1 MPADSPL
8 PVLDLDHLSA
18 MTGADTELSLEVLG
32 IFREQAQLWSRML
45 DPRSEARQ
53 WADAAHTLKGASLG
67 IGALKLAAA
76 CERAEKAGRSDTP
89 PSPALAA
96 VLLGDVKDALGEA
109 LEAAARAAYDLGAP
123 GASSGASSGTR
134 SAS

>member
-1 MPADSPL
+1 MPADTSL

-18 MTGADTELSLEVLG
+18 MTGGDTELSLEVIG
-32 IFREQAQLWSRML
+32 IFREQAQLWSRLL
-45 DPRSEARQ
+45 DPRAEARQ

-76 CERAEKAGRSDTP
+76 CERAEKAGRSDTA
-89 PSPALAA
+89 PSPAHAS
-96 VLLGDVKDALGEA
+96 VLLGDVKDALGET
-109 LEAAARAAYDLGAP
+109 LEAAARAVYDL
-123 GASSGASSGTR
+123 ASAANR

>member
-1 MPADSPL
+1 MPADTSL

-18 MTGADTELSLEVLG
+18 MTGGDTELSLEVIG
-32 IFREQAQLWSRML
+32 IFREQAQLWSRLL
-45 DPRSEARQ
+45 DPRAEALQ

-76 CERAEKAGRSDTP
+76 CERAEKAGRSDTA
-89 PSPALAA
+89 PSPAHAS
-96 VLLGDVKDALGEA
+96 VLLGDVKDALGET
-109 LEAAARAAYDLGAP
+109 LEAAARAVYDL
-123 GASSGASSGTR
+123 ASAAKR

>member
-1 MPADSPL
+1 MPADTSL

-18 MTGADTELSLEVLG
+18 MTGGDTELSLEVIG
-32 IFREQAQLWSRML
+32 IFREQAQLWSRLL
-45 DPRSEARQ
+45 DPRAEARQ

-76 CERAEKAGRSDTP
+76 CERAEKAGRSDTA
-89 PSPALAA
+89 PSPAHAS
-96 VLLGDVKDALGEA
+96 VLLGDVKDALGET
-109 LEAAARAAYDLGAP
+109 LEAAARAVYDL
-123 GASSGASSGTR
+123 ASAAKL

>member
-1 MPADSPL
+1 MPADTSL

-18 MTGADTELSLEVLG
+18 MTGGDTELSLEVIG
-32 IFREQAQLWSRML
+32 IFREQAQLWSRLL
-45 DPRSEARQ
+45 DPRAEARQ

-76 CERAEKAGRSDTP
+76 CERAEKAGRSDTA
-89 PSPALAA
+89 PSPAHAS
-96 VLLGDVKDALGEA
+96 VLLGDVKDALGETM
-109 LEAAARAAYDLGAP
+109 EAAARAVYDL
-123 GASSGASSGTR
+123 ASAAKR